1 VSVAWKIRLAAQ
13 AVVDFSD
20 IVTWTAQ
27 TFGERQAETYA
38 ETLTL
43 AIETLHHG
51 PEQLGSKARDDI
63 MPGIR
68 TLHVARHGRSGR
80 HFVVYREASDQCIDI
95 LRLLHDN
102 MDLARHVPA
111 ADNRR

>member
-1 VSVAWKIRLAAQ
+1 MITSGPLPARPCGDLSVAWKIRLAAQ
-13 AVVDFSD
+13 AVADFSD

-27 TFGERQAETYA
+27 TFGERQAETYT

-51 PEQLGSKARDDI
+51 PEQLAPKARDDI

-68 TLHVARHGRSGR
+68 LQPVIPVRK
-80 HFVVYREASDQCIDI
+80 
-95 LRLLHDN
+95 
-102 MDLARHVPA
+102 
-111 ADNRR
+111 